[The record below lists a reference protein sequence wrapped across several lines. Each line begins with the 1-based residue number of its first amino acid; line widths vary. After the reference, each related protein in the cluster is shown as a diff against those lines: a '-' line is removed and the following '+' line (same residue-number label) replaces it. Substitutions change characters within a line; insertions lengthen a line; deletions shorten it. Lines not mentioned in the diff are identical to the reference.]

1 VGQHNI
7 IELNGKQY
15 DAVTGAFLGEG
26 RIKATPEKRVAMNR
40 SGRNIDGF
48 MLKPKTITPPP
59 DVVKPTVKAAEH
71 VQAKKSSAT
80 AAARKITDVQRGTTQ
95 TIKPHQPERPQTLM
109 RHVVKKPKTTMKP
122 AIKTAAPTEM
132 MARPTSTLAKPLEK
146 KLSVTQV
153 NPQRLARSRHVA
165 KSHHIRRFKSEKSQ
179 QRTHATATGTQNHPA
194 AIPAQARSIAAAA
207 QPQVPAQHYQA
218 TTVNRKLSH
227 SIALAKAKQQLALQQ
242 KRTDM
247 FESALANAVSHEQL
261 PQQHTKRSRAHRRLV
276 NIVAGV
282 GAFLVLGGFL
292 AYLNMSSIELQV
304 ASFRAGFHAEM
315 PNYQPTGYAINGGI
329 KSSKGEVSMEF
340 RSGTSAYKITQRSSD
355 WNSATLLDQENETR
369 GEPSQTIQS
378 KGRIIYIYD
387 GTSAAWVNGGVH
399 YEITGNAEL
408 DADELVAVATSM

>member
-1 VGQHNI
+1 
-7 IELNGKQY
+7 
-15 DAVTGAFLGEG
+15 
-26 RIKATPEKRVAMNR
+26 MSR

-48 MLKPKTITPPP
+48 MLKPKVMTPPP
-59 DVVKPTVKAAEH
+59 NVVKPNVKGLDHTKVAA
-71 VQAKKSSAT
+71 VAAKPSAT
-80 AAARKITDVQRGTTQ
+80 SATRKIADVQRGGTQ
-95 TIKPHQPERPQTLM
+95 AIKPHQPERPKTLM

-132 MARPTSTLAKPLEK
+132 MAQPTSTLAKPLEK

-153 NPQRLARSRHVA
+153 NPQRLARAHHVA
-165 KSHHIRRFKSEKSQ
+165 KSHHVRRFSQERPQ
-179 QRTHATATGTQNHPA
+179 QRAQAVAGSTQARPA
-194 AIPAQARSIAAAA
+194 ASHSAPAQMPAASAD
-207 QPQVPAQHYQA
+207 
-218 TTVNRKLSH
+218 RKVSH
-227 SIALAKAKQQLALQQ
+227 SIALAKAKQQIVLQQ

-399 YEITGNAEL
+399 YEITGTAEL